1 VNDRTPP
8 HPVNTPNVE
17 ERMVQWNA
25 PHFVG
30 VLAAAAAAAAAAGKE

>member
-1 VNDRTPP
+1 VNDRTPH
-8 HPVNTPNVE
+8 HPLAHAVNTPNVE

-30 VLAAAAAAAAAAGKE
+30 VLAAAAAAGNE